1 MPDFQESTEKD
12 AGRDGFHKVNIN
24 ESDYLCKRNGTNRY
38 FCRMNRKLKLWELE
52 RVDEETFK
60 GQEKFPL
67 IIILNDIR
75 SLNNIGSFFRTAD
88 AFNIE
93 KIYLCGIT
101 AQPPH
106 REIHK
111 TALGAT
117 DTIEWEYRQHIGEL
131 VSELKQEGI
140 AVCSIEQAEKTV
152 LLQDIH
158 ALSDRKFALVFGNEV
173 DGVDQAV
180 IDASDYIIEIPQFGT
195 KHSLNVSVCAGIV
208 LWEFAKKYIS

>member
-1 MPDFQESTEKD
+1 
-12 AGRDGFHKVNIN
+12 
-24 ESDYLCKRNGTNRY
+24 
-38 FCRMNRKLKLWELE
+38 MNRKLKLWELD
-52 RVDEETFK
+52 RVDEQAFK
-60 GQEKFPL
+60 SQDKFPL
-67 IIILNDIR
+67 ILILNDIR

-88 AFNIE
+88 AFNVE

-117 DTIEWEYRQHIGEL
+117 DTIDWEYRQDIDTL

-152 LLQDIH
+152 LLHEISNLND
-158 ALSDRKFALVFGNEV
+158 SKFALVFGNEV
-173 DGVDQAV
+173 DGVDQSV

-208 LWEFAKKYIS
+208 LWEFAKKYIH